1 MSEETDALEEAIRL
15 NREELLESILSH
27 CNIKEISEERF
38 QNLLSILVQRD
49 EIYFKFEDTLRSQ
62 RVVDEVIKGED
73 EV

>member
-15 NREELLESILSH
+15 NREELLESILSQ